1 MFFTLILENEN
12 GEQLDMTTTANQYM
26 TSKIEGLSP
35 PAGTINTSA
44 YAGINGSYLNRAFL
58 EKRNVVISYR
68 MKGVD
73 IESRRHALYRVV
85 KPAHYIKVYYRT
97 RKISVYTEGYVE
109 TNEVDNFTDTTTG
122 QISVICPDIYWYSLS
137 EQIAE
142 YRNISGAFKFPFA
155 IDSKGVPFG
164 YYHRSWYLRLQ
175 NEGDEIGLTF
185 IITGIGGAGKNTRNL
200 SIYNAETGAY
210 MRIRAPIED
219 GDILT
224 ITTHIGRKT
233 CIMTRNG
240 VQENWIGNLKL
251 SEWLT
256 ARTGENTFYV
266 NGVGVTNVSV
276 KVILRTAYL
285 GV

>member
-85 KPAHYIKVYYRT
+85 KSAHYIKVYYRT

-122 QISVICPDIYWYSLS
+122 
-137 EQIAE
+137 
-142 YRNISGAFKFPFA
+142 
-155 IDSKGVPFG
+155 
-164 YYHRSWYLRLQ
+164 RS
-175 NEGDEIGLTF
+175 
-185 IITGIGGAGKNTRNL
+185 A
-200 SIYNAETGAY
+200 
-210 MRIRAPIED
+210 
-219 GDILT
+219 
-224 ITTHIGRKT
+224 
-233 CIMTRNG
+233 
-240 VQENWIGNLKL
+240 
-251 SEWLT
+251 
-256 ARTGENTFYV
+256 
-266 NGVGVTNVSV
+266 
-276 KVILRTAYL
+276 
-285 GV
+285 

>member
-1 MFFTLILENEN
+1 MFFTLILENQSS
-12 GEQLDMTTTANQYM
+12 EQINLTTTANQYM
-26 TSKIEGLSP
+26 TSKIDGLNP
-35 PAGTINTSA
+35 PAGTISTST
-44 YAGINGSYLNRAFL
+44 YAGMNGSYLNNAFI
-58 EKRNVVISYR
+58 EKRNVVISFAMR
-68 MKGVD
+68 GIG
-73 IESRRHALYRVV
+73 IEKRRHRLYRVV
-85 KPAHYIKVYYRT
+85 KPSRYIKIWYKTANIDVYA
-97 RKISVYTEGYVE
+97 EGYVE
-109 TNEVDNFTDTTTG
+109 TCEVSNFEQQISG
-122 QISVICPDIYWYSLS
+122 QISILCPDIYWYSLA

-142 YRNISGAFKFPFA
+142 YRSISGAFKFPFA
-155 IDSKGVPFG
+155 IDSRGVPLG
-164 YYHRSWYLRLQ
+164 YYHRSRYLRLQ

-185 IITGIGGAGKNTRNL
+185 IITGIGGAGINTRNL

-210 MRIRAPIED
+210 MRIRAPIEN

-266 NGVGVTNVSV
+266 DGVGIANVSE

-285 GV
+285 RV

>member
-1 MFFTLILENEN
+1 MRFTLVVENED
-12 GEQLDMTTTANQYM
+12 GKQLDMTETANKYM
-26 TSKIEGLSP
+26 TSKVEGLSP

-44 YAGINGSYLNRAFL
+44 YAGINGSHLNRAFI

-85 KPAHYIKVYYRT
+85 KPSHYIKVYYST
-97 RKISVYTEGYVE
+97 SKISVYAEGYVE
-109 TNEVDNFTDTTTG
+109 TNEVDNFTDQTTG
-122 QISVICPDIYWYSLS
+122 QISIICPDIYWYSLT
-137 EQIAE
+137 EQVSE
-142 YRNISGAFKFPFA
+142 YRNISGGFKFPFA
-155 IDSKGVPFG
+155 IDSKGVPLG
-164 YYHRSWYLRLQ
+164 YYQRSKYLHLQ
-175 NEGDEIGLTF
+175 NDGDEIGLTF
-185 IITGIGGAGKNTRNL
+185 VITGIGGTGKSTRNL
-200 SIYNAETGAY
+200 CIYNAETGAY
-210 MRIRAPIED
+210 MRIGNPIEN

-233 CIMTRNG
+233 CILTRNG

-256 ARTGENTFYV
+256 AKTGENTFYV
-266 NGVGVTNVSV
+266 DGMGISYVSI
-276 KVILRTAYL
+276 KAILRVGYL

>member
-1 MFFTLILENEN
+1 MRFSLVLENES
-12 GEQLDMTTTANQYM
+12 GERLDMTETANKYM
-26 TSKIEGLSP
+26 TSKVEGLNP

-68 MKGVD
+68 MKGID
-73 IESRRHALYRVV
+73 IESRRHALYRVA
-85 KPAHYIKVYYRT
+85 KPAHYIKIYYRT

-109 TNEVDNFTDTTTG
+109 TSEVDNFSDETAG
-122 QISVICPDIYWYSLS
+122 QISIICPDIYWYSLS
-137 EQIAE
+137 EQVAE

-155 IDSKGVPFG
+155 IGSKGVPLG
-164 YYHRSWYLRLQ
+164 YYRQSRYLRLQ
-175 NEGDEIGLTF
+175 NEGDEVGLTF
-185 IITGIGGAGKNTRNL
+185 MITGIGGADKSTRNL

-210 MRIRAPIED
+210 MRIRAPIEN

-256 ARTGENTFYV
+256 AKTGENTFYV
-266 NGVGVTNVSV
+266 EGSGITNVSV
-276 KVILRTAYL
+276 KAILRTAYL

>member
-85 KPAHYIKVYYRT
+85 KSAHYIKVYYRT
-97 RKISVYTEGYVE
+97 RK
-109 TNEVDNFTDTTTG
+109 
-122 QISVICPDIYWYSLS
+122 ISVICPDIYWYSLS

-155 IDSKGVPFG
+155 IDSKGVPLG